1 MQLGLR
7 DRKYFEI
14 FRRKKMFLTNIFPYI
29 KIMFVFGNAS
39 LQNRYRT
46 RLVFSR
52 FFHIRRNLGNDKEI
66 SCGSLTEE
74 IDYSSL
80 ISSES

>member
-1 MQLGLR
+1 
-7 DRKYFEI
+7 
-14 FRRKKMFLTNIFPYI
+14 
-29 KIMFVFGNAS
+29 MFVFGNAS